1 MIRCKLGRVTFV
13 AMTIRDKRHERRE
26 HIPVRDQAGLHHHE
40 QLAQRE
46 VPRLDA
52 QDACVNEDQPLV
64 VGSGSF

>member
-1 MIRCKLGRVTFV
+1 
-13 AMTIRDKRHERRE
+13 
-26 HIPVRDQAGLHHHE
+26 VRHHE